1 MKIPYMDPTTGKV
14 RFPDDKHVSK
24 EEFEA
29 YFAPKTE
36 DNNVGDHGHTTD
48 HHDPDS
54 DLEAE
59 QTSDMR
65 ELGRLLETRV
75 LWSDL
80 LAGFRN
86 RGIPES
92 IWVGEI
98 ENCLNAA
105 KERIN
110 GND

>member
-1 MKIPYMDPTTGKV
+1 MKVPYMDLTGNV
-14 RFPDDKHVSK
+14 RFPHDKHVSK
-24 EEFEA
+24 EELEA
-29 YFAPKTE
+29 YFRPPQE
-36 DNNVGDHGHTTD
+36 DNDVGDHGHTND
-48 HHDPDS
+48 NHAIGA

-86 RGIPES
+86 RRIPES

>member
-1 MKIPYMDPTTGKV
+1 MKVPYMDLTGKV
-14 RFPDDKHVSK
+14 RFPGDKHISN
-24 EEFEA
+24 EEFGA

-36 DNNVGDHGHTTD
+36 ENHVGDHHSTD
-48 HHDPDS
+48 DHNLS
-54 DLEAE
+54 GADLEAE

-86 RGIPES
+86 RRIPES